1 MSGFDVVVVAGTYA
15 VSSFGLVGSDRTW
28 FSVGHDKVHILKVLL
43 FAWAACR
50 LRSVLGSLSFGEGVV

>member
-1 MSGFDVVVVAGTYA
+1 M
-15 VSSFGLVGSDRTW
+15 SSFGLVGSDRTQ

-50 LRSVLGSLSFGEGVV
+50 LGLVLGSPSFGEVVA